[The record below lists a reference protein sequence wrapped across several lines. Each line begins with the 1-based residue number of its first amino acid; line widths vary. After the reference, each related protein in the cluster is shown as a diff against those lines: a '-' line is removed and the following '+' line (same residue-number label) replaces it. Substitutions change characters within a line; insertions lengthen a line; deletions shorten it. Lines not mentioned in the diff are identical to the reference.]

1 MARVSSKAAVFRKLA
16 LSFDNTEERSH
27 MDHPDFRVA
36 GKIFATLN
44 HDETLGMVKLT
55 PDQQEVYLHDY
66 PNVFKPVNG
75 TWGLKGATYIQLSA
89 ARKEILQNALFAAWK
104 NTAPKC

>member
-1 MARVSSKAAVFRKLA
+1 MANAAMFRKLA
-16 LSFDNTEERSH
+16 LSFKDTEERSH

-44 HDETLGMVKLT
+44 HDETLGMVKLK
-55 PDQQEVYLHDY
+55 PDQQEVFLHDY
-66 PNVFKPVNG
+66 PKIFTPVNG
-75 TWGLKGATYIQLSA
+75 AWGRQGATYIKLNA
-89 ARKEILQNALFAAWK
+89 AKKEILQIALLAAWK